1 MVELYIIWVN
11 PNRNLQVS
19 WVHEKFE
26 VGLTQH
32 LTINSRVTDT
42 QPSSIVTV
50 SMNALL
56 NTGRY
61 VTSGTRPS
69 FITSAILVFI
79 AMTMETAFCRTISGY
94 TTKKKLQTNIKNYCQ
109 QKKGEGGWV
118 AKHSQHWACNR
129 SLDSKSCT
137 EWKLHLFLI
146 SLNFKSSQECIWLQ
160 FYRCF
165 TYLFHFI
172 VITIYLLL
180 HFFFSRL
187 ISRQLLGKLVE
198 RINWKKKKINK

>member
-1 MVELYIIWVN
+1 MHSSIQVGM
-11 PNRNLQVS
+11 LQVEPDHPLS
-19 WVHEKFE
+19 QVQFSSLSQWPWKLHFAEQS
-26 VGLTQH
+26 L
-32 LTINSRVTDT
+32 DT
-42 QPSSIVTV
+42 LQ
-50 SMNALL
+50 
-56 NTGRY
+56 
-61 VTSGTRPS
+61 
-69 FITSAILVFI
+69 
-79 AMTMETAFCRTISGY
+79 
-94 TTKKKLQTNIKNYCQ
+94 KKKLQTNIKNYCQ

-198 RINWKKKKINK
+198 RINWKNKKNKKNKKLFPLLISEKILMTSWWCLDNF

>member
-69 FITSAILVFI
+69 FITSAILIFI

-94 TTKKKLQTNIKNYCQ
+94 TTKKKVANKH
-109 QKKGEGGWV
+109 KKLLPTKKRGG
-118 AKHSQHWACNR
+118 
-129 SLDSKSCT
+129 
-137 EWKLHLFLI
+137 
-146 SLNFKSSQECIWLQ
+146 
-160 FYRCF
+160 
-165 TYLFHFI
+165 
-172 VITIYLLL
+172 
-180 HFFFSRL
+180 RL
-187 ISRQLLGKLVE
+187 SG
-198 RINWKKKKINK
+198 